1 MGASWSQSGF
11 FPPKIFSHPWSCFL
25 LLMMWFCLFSLAPL
39 TASSAESLNCALK
52 ISPWIKSKASLTTDP
67 NAFTKISTISSQTS
81 LIASQFAMMMAANP
95 RPMTRSTTLFDMPN
109 YNMNLEVNLHKTIK
123 LMNFECG
130 YNGLPVCIMCERVN
144 RYTVIFLYMLTTGFF
159 YGNMRMEEN
168 SC

>member
-1 MGASWSQSGF
+1 MVF
-11 FPPKIFSHPWSCFL
+11 DFL
-25 LLMMWFCLFSLAPL
+25 AHRRRPL
-39 TASSAESLNCALK
+39 S
-52 ISPWIKSKASLTTDP
+52 
-67 NAFTKISTISSQTS
+67 
-81 LIASQFAMMMAANP
+81 
-95 RPMTRSTTLFDMPN
+95 LFDMPN